1 MGNALR
7 LLCGQCI
14 EPKTTGDFEFLGHH
28 GVSAATV
35 GLSALA
41 HDLFH
46 FEITS
51 QVDISMFYFPCY
63 YNSGLLLFFFQQVRR
78 VFKLQN
84 PSSPKRIGQYFSF
97 TCRFIFVELIE
108 MLKAM
113 LFQAPRKQHFA
124 PQLREW
130 WPVGE
135 EVTLL
140 TVEN

>member
-84 PSSPKRIGQYFSF
+84 PSSPKRIGQYYSDTKLLVFHVSF
-97 TCRFIFVELIE
+97 YFRGTYRNVEG
-108 MLKAM
+108 KCY
-113 LFQAPRKQHFA
+113 FK
-124 PQLREW
+124 PQ
-130 WPVGE
+130 
-135 EVTLL
+135 
-140 TVEN
+140 ENCILQPT

>member
-7 LLCGQCI
+7 LLCGQSN
-14 EPKTTGDFEFLGHH
+14 EPTTTEVSEFLGHH

-63 YNSGLLLFFFQQVRR
+63 YNSGLLIIKKKKKNSGLLLFFFQQVRR

-84 PSSPKRIGQYFSF
+84 PSSPKRIGQYYSDTKLLVFHVSF
-97 TCRFIFVELIE
+97 YFRGTYRNVAK
-108 MLKAM
+108 MHNH
-113 LFQAPRKQHFA
+113 P
-124 PQLREW
+124 
-130 WPVGE
+130 
-135 EVTLL
+135 
-140 TVEN
+140 

>member
-7 LLCGQCI
+7 LLCGQCN
-14 EPKTTGDFEFLGHH
+14 EPTTTEVSEFPGHH

-84 PSSPKRIGQYFSF
+84 PSSPKRIGQYYSDTKLLVFHVSF
-97 TCRFIFVELIE
+97 YFRGTYRNVEGNVISSPKKTAFCTPIE
-108 MLKAM
+108 RVVAS
-113 LFQAPRKQHFA
+113 
-124 PQLREW
+124 
-130 WPVGE
+130 G
-135 EVTLL
+135 
-140 TVEN
+140 

>member
-14 EPKTTGDFEFLGHH
+14 EPTTTGDFKSLGHH

-51 QVDISMFYFPCY
+51 QVYIYMFYFPCY

-84 PSSPKRIGQYFSF
+84 PSSPKRIGQYYSD
-97 TCRFIFVELIE
+97 TKL
-108 MLKAM
+108 L
-113 LFQAPRKQHFA
+113 LFHVSVYFR
-124 PQLREW
+124 
-130 WPVGE
+130 G
-135 EVTLL
+135 T
-140 TVEN
+140 